1 MNAREQQY
9 INVSED
15 AALSSAVSI
24 KNSDAPEF
32 LKREETLKRIRDNM
46 QSWHETNVEGQ
57 ETIRKYDVSSTS
69 SFSYLTFIVTNFLR
83 KGAVKP
89 ISVGVKL
96 RQGRKA
102 ATLITG
108 FESYFLKADELAEE
122 LRKLCAS
129 STSGTYT

>member
-1 MNAREQQY
+1 MINAREQQY
-9 INVSED
+9 INIGED
-15 AALSSAVSI
+15 SGLSSAVSI
-24 KNSDAPEF
+24 KNEDTPEF

-46 QSWHETNVEGQ
+46 QPWHEVRAEGQ
-57 ETIRKYDVSSTS
+57 DPVK
-69 SFSYLTFIVTNFLR
+69 R

-89 ISVGVKL
+89 IQVTIKL

-129 STSGTYT
+129 STSGKFNSFHEIF